1 LAGLRGQTPLA
12 KLCLKILGVKTA
24 KELAEVIAAV
34 GLVQNLAALRAL
46 AAEGIQAGH
55 MSLHAKN
62 IAVMAGAVGEEIDM
76 VAEAM
81 VREKTVRV
89 DRAQEI
95 LAELRSRRAKT
106 T

>member
-1 LAGLRGQTPLA
+1 
-12 KLCLKILGVKTA
+12 
-24 KELAEVIAAV
+24 
-34 GLVQNLAALRAL
+34 
-46 AAEGIQAGH
+46 
-55 MSLHAKN
+55 
-62 IAVMAGAVGEEIDM
+62 MAGAVGEEIDM

>member
-1 LAGLRGQTPLA
+1 
-12 KLCLKILGVKTA
+12 
-24 KELAEVIAAV
+24 
-34 GLVQNLAALRAL
+34 
-46 AAEGIQAGH
+46 
-55 MSLHAKN
+55 
-62 IAVMAGAVGEEIDM
+62 
-76 VAEAM
+76 